1 MRFDVIYEPKGPARE
16 YSAWACN
23 LVQSPK
29 RNGEGPRTCS
39 HGCLYCYNPKG
50 TEDGPVLKRDVIS
63 RLKNDL
69 PKLRKVIKPGEQ
81 LEFTF
86 VGDVYD
92 PKLPGL
98 ARECLQA
105 CNDANVPFRV
115 LTKNG
120 KTAISDFDLYKKGD
134 LFGCTLTFIDPEK
147 SKEWEPGASLPGDRL
162 KALEGAHK
170 RGIKTWASLEPVID
184 PDETMELIRRSSGFV
199 DHYKVGKW
207 NHDKL
212 ADKIDWRQF
221 AADVVELLESLG
233 CDYYIKDDLKPFI
246 PEKNDIDSTLNAA
259 LSYASKGWPV
269 FPLGGSDGKKPVT
282 KHGVKDATTEPDI
295 ITEWWARWPDANV
308 GIACG
313 QKSFDVVDI
322 DGQKGEEALINWLN
336 EKGIFDEGKADLN
349 STLISFT
356 AKGKHLCFQH
366 TGKLK
371 NLVRAAEDI
380 DIRTDG
386 GYIVAPPS
394 LHRETGKIYAWGQGH
409 SPDDI
414 SPAPFP
420 DWLLQYLQSGNSKG
434 GSSSLFSEEEIKVKE
449 GERNQTLFR
458 QAASAR
464 SRGLGKPAIVAMLQA
479 VNATQCEPPLAP
491 DEVERIA
498 SSAAE
503 YPPGGARDA
512 IGAQKDDLRGITA
525 QDVCN
530 VSIVNEGKD
539 TEREDLTFSPSK
551 AADVMINLFDLISTP
566 DGLIWIYDDGIY
578 APDGEHVIGSF
589 LDRIVG
595 DMMPV
600 RLLKETLAKI
610 VYRTREDYG
619 VFNPDP
625 CIFGVQ
631 NGVIDM
637 RTGKFSPHSPSWRIT
652 RKAPVV
658 YDPSAV
664 CPEIEKFF
672 SSSLAPDDRRSLL
685 EIFAA
690 KTTGLVFEY
699 FAAWVGRGQNGK
711 TICQELI
718 RAFWG
723 DGATTEVQ
731 LSTLGKN
738 RFDLAELMNKS
749 WLINSEVGGG
759 QQESRWI
766 KLISGG
772 GKMTADQKGRDHIE
786 FRSNC
791 FIVFDCNNP
800 PRFMD
805 NSHGFKRRLVLLT
818 WPYSFVD
825 NPTPGVNHEK
835 QRDPDLLGKITS
847 PEELSGLLNVL
858 IRIAPKVIESKMIYR
873 RASGD
878 RLAEEYDLKSS
889 SAEVF
894 WDRFC
899 EPDDDTDTPSSW
911 LYQKYKEFC
920 ELVDSTPKRDRD
932 FNDIGR
938 KIHRVKK
945 GRTDTPQGRVQAW
958 KCLSFSDEEYNQ
970 FLCSWSF
977 RPASDQQETSK
988 KQQQDQQY
996 QQDQHNS
1003 LYGLEKEKKGSL
1015 YIRGKNSDL
1024 CWSGGP
1030 AIDYAGRHAGQD
1042 GQSDQ
1047 QREMV
1052 QTLSEME
1059 RRGDS
1064 YNVRNFELEFD
1075 LDEGEGAPILEGRGW
1090 EDRGRDMWYP
1100 PSRM

>member
-1 MRFDVIYEPKGPARE
+1 M
-16 YSAWACN
+16 
-23 LVQSPK
+23 
-29 RNGEGPRTCS
+29 
-39 HGCLYCYNPKG
+39 
-50 TEDGPVLKRDVIS
+50 
-63 RLKNDL
+63 
-69 PKLRKVIKPGEQ
+69 
-81 LEFTF
+81 
-86 VGDVYD
+86 
-92 PKLPGL
+92 
-98 ARECLQA
+98 
-105 CNDANVPFRV
+105 
-115 LTKNG
+115 
-120 KTAISDFDLYKKGD
+120 
-134 LFGCTLTFIDPEK
+134 
-147 SKEWEPGASLPGDRL
+147 AS
-162 KALEGAHK
+162 E
-170 RGIKTWASLEPVID
+170 I
-184 PDETMELIRRSSGFV
+184 
-199 DHYKVGKW
+199 
-207 NHDKL
+207 
-212 ADKIDWRQF
+212 
-221 AADVVELLESLG
+221 
-233 CDYYIKDDLKPFI
+233 
-246 PEKNDIDSTLNAA
+246 LNAA
-259 LSYASKGWPV
+259 LSYAAKGWPV
-269 FPLGGSDGKKPVT
+269 IPLRGKKPNSL
-282 KHGVKDATTEPDI
+282 HGVKDATTEPDI
-295 ITEWWARWPDANV
+295 ITGWWERWPDANV

-313 QKSFDVVDI
+313 AKSFDVIDI
-322 DGQKGEEALINWLN
+322 DGQKGENALVAWLN
-336 EKGIFDEGKADLN
+336 DRGIFEEGKAALN
-349 STLISFT
+349 STLISLT
-356 AKGKHLCFQH
+356 AKGKHLCFQSS
-366 TGKLK
+366 GQLK
-371 NLVRAAEDI
+371 NLVRAAEDV

-394 LHRETGKIYAWGQGH
+394 IHPESGKVYAWAPGRG
-409 SPDDI
+409 PKDVA
-414 SPAPFP
+414 PAPFP
-420 DWLLQYLQSGNSKG
+420 DWLLQYLQMGSSRG
-434 GSSSLFSEEEIKVKE
+434 GSLGLFSEEVIKVKE
-449 GERNQTLFR
+449 GERNRTLFR

-464 SRGLGKPAIVAMLQA
+464 SRGLGRPAIVAMLQA
-479 VNATQCEPPLAP
+479 VNATQCEPPLQ
-491 DEVERIA
+491 DGEVDRIA

-503 YPPGGARDA
+503 YPPGGSRDA
-512 IGAQKDDLRGITA
+512 IGAHNDDLRGVTA

-539 TEREDLTFSPSK
+539 TEREDLAFSPSK

-566 DGLIWIYDDGIY
+566 DGLIWVYDEGIY
-578 APDGEHVIGSF
+578 VPDGEHVIGSF

-595 DMMPV
+595 DLMPV

-610 VYRTREDYG
+610 VYRTRGGYE

-637 RTGKFSPHSPSWRIT
+637 RTGKFLPHSPQWGIT

-664 CPEIEKFF
+664 CPEIEMFF
-672 SSSLAPDDRRSLL
+672 SSSLGPDDRRSLL

-723 DGATTEVQ
+723 NDATTEVQ

-738 RFDLAELMNKS
+738 RFDLIELANKS

-772 GKMTADQKGRDHIE
+772 GKMTADQKGMDHIE
-786 FRSNC
+786 FRANC

-805 NSHGFKRRLVLLT
+805 NSHGFKRRLILLA

-825 NPTPGVNHEK
+825 NPTPGVDDEK
-835 QRDPDLLGKITS
+835 QRDPDLLEKITR
-847 PEELSGLLNVL
+847 PGELSGLLNVL
-858 IRIAPKVIESKMIYR
+858 LRIAPKVIESKMIYR

-878 RLAEEYDLKSS
+878 ILAEEYDLKSS

-899 EPDDDTDTPSSW
+899 EPDDETDTPSSW

-920 ELVDSTPKRDRD
+920 KMVDSTPKRDRD
-932 FNDIGR
+932 FNDVGR

-977 RPASDQQETSK
+977 GPATDHQGTSK
-988 KQQQDQQY
+988 NKQQDQQN

-1003 LYGLEKEKKGSL
+1003 LYGLEKKNNGGL
-1015 YIRGKNSDL
+1015 YIRGKTFDL

-1030 AIDYAGRHAGQD
+1030 AIDYAGHAAGQD
-1042 GQSDQ
+1042 GISGQ
-1047 QREMV
+1047 QNEMV

-1059 RRGDS
+1059 RQGDA
-1064 YNVRNFELEFD
+1064 YNIDAFETEWDLE
-1075 LDEGEGAPILEGRGW
+1075 EGEGAPILEGRGW